1 MVGTIGIVH
10 TFAFP
15 HLLAENE
22 KCVHYNLMGG
32 TVLHWLGFCKA
43 PAGKENNSSK
53 IFEFRN
59 NKTKYKTCYFL
70 CLSDIARPVQDYQ

>member
-1 MVGTIGIVH
+1 MALC

-15 HLLAENE
+15 LLLAENE

-43 PAGKENNSSK
+43 AAGKENNFGKSLNLEIIK
-53 IFEFRN
+53 QNKELVIFSV
-59 NKTKYKTCYFL
+59 YL
-70 CLSDIARPVQDYQ
+70 ILQDLSRIISEG